1 MKRSKNVKLTLMVA
15 GSALALSSCGE
26 EPRHEAE
33 SYASVAACK
42 AADKFPD
49 SQCEEDFSKALAT
62 HEKSAPR
69 YNQRALCEQEFGIGN
84 CESRRSGSSLGFWS
98 PFMIGYMT
106 ANILDS
112 RRSYYHST
120 PYYRTARGRHLTWDG
135 SPISTTRGADGKI
148 HRTIS
153 TKVVKATPKAARVM
167 TRTSVVSRGGFG
179 SRTSARSSRSRS
191 RGG

>member
-33 SYASVAACK
+33 SYASVEACK
-42 AADKFPD
+42 AADTFPD
-49 SQCEEDFSKALAT
+49 SQCDEDFAKAAAT
-62 HEKSAPR
+62 HETSAPR
-69 YNQRALCEQEFGIGN
+69 YNQRQLCEQEFGIGN
-84 CESRRSGSSLGFWS
+84 CESRSSRNGSGFWS
-98 PFMIGYMT
+98 PFLAGYMV
-106 ANILDS
+106 ANILDN
-112 RRSYYHST
+112 RRSYYYST

-135 SPISTTRGADGKI
+135 APIATTRGADGRI
-148 HRTIS
+148 RRTIS
-153 TKVVKATPKAARVM
+153 TNTVKARPKVAKVM